1 MGLFINTNTSSI
13 NARRRLSE
21 STGEL
26 SRSFERL
33 SSGLRINSAKDDAA
47 GLSISNRM
55 TAQIKGLDQAVRN
68 SNDGISLAQTAE
80 GALNETTNI
89 LQRIREL
96 SVQAASDVNND
107 LDRKSLNEE
116 VKQLIQEV
124 DRIAKNTS
132 FNGNKLLDGSVLNKV
147 LQVGANIGETLSIG
161 IQKADA
167 NELARQMRRESLDG
181 VDTAINIDSAGG
193 NTLTIAGVAIRN
205 TTASDDQLSTS
216 LKAGSAIAKAAAIN
230 DAFEFTGVKALVG
243 KTIYQGSAP
252 IGPGTLSENQYLII
266 NGQKNC
272 WFYRPRE

>member
-147 LQVGANIGETLSIG
+147 LQVGANVGETLSIG

-167 NELARQMRRESLDG
+167 TELARQMRRESIDG
-181 VDTAINIDSAGG
+181 VDTAINIDSAAG

-205 TTASDDQLSTS
+205 TSTSDDQISTS

-230 DAFEFTGVKALVG
+230 DAFELQVLR
-243 KTIYQGSAP
+243 QS
-252 IGPGTLSENQYLII
+252 
-266 NGQKNC
+266 
-272 WFYRPRE
+272 